1 MEKRI
6 SMEESSV
13 SYWPIEM
20 LSRLYVSF
28 MCGVCERER
37 SYIYTHIYIYYAYIC
52 VTYDIHGI

>member
-1 MEKRI
+1 
-6 SMEESSV
+6 MEESSV